1 MSNRDTSASSR
12 TANLKAKTLAAFHA
26 KNPTTPDSGF
36 VKGSSATVLLNRNT
50 GRQLLPYECCVPIV
64 CEPLGSFAGT
74 YYEFWDAGTINTFQN
89 DLRTLT
95 GDPSLV
101 IPPPP
106 AGYNNA
112 IPAIYLFL
120 ENVPNATNYTC
131 SVVDPTNTVGGTASF
146 IGPYNTPTFIVPN
159 AIFLFFYPERNY
171 DGESLIISV
180 SASNVCGDVT
190 RTNASMLPP

>member
-36 VKGSSATVLLNRNT
+36 VKGSSATVLLNRNN

-64 CEPLGSFAGT
+64 CGALGEFAGA
-74 YYEFWDAGTINTFQN
+74 YYNTWDAGTINTFQN

-95 GDPSLV
+95 GDPTLT

-106 AGYNNA
+106 IGYNA
-112 IPAIYLFL
+112 TIPAFFIYM
-120 ENVPNATNYTC
+120 ERVQNASNYE
-131 SVVDPTNTVGGTASF
+131 VVISDPTFPVGGTGSF
-146 IGPYNTPTFIVPN
+146 IGPYSTPTFIFPN
-159 AIFLFFYPERNY
+159 AVFLFYYPERNY
-171 DGESLIISV
+171 SGTLILALT
-180 SASNVCGDVT
+180 ASNVCGDKT
-190 RTNASMLPP
+190 YTNAVTLPG